1 MNVTEFATK
10 TGVSPYAIR
19 YYTRIGLLTPA
30 RQSDNR
36 YRRFTNSDVDRLSF
50 IRKAQELGFTL
61 MEIRKVIEESRA
73 GRTPCPL
80 VREIVERRVVENAR
94 RLKEVAALQRNMEC
108 ALERWKDLPDRVPD
122 GDAICHLIET
132 HALHPA

>member
-50 IRKAQELGFTL
+50 IHKAQELGFTL
-61 MEIRKVIEESRA
+61 MEIRNARI
-73 GRTPCPL
+73 
-80 VREIVERRVVENAR
+80 ENAWWR
-94 RLKEVAALQRNMEC
+94 TQATDDGLSLGGQRSTL
-108 ALERWKDLPDRVPD
+108 A
-122 GDAICHLIET
+122 DAD
-132 HALHPA
+132 